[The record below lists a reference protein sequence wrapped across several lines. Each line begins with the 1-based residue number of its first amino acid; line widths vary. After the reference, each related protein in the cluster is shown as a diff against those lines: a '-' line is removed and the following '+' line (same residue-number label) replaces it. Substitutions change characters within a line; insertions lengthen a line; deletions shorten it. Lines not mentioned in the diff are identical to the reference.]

1 MTNLA
6 GLSRL
11 SACFASKRVKSH
23 KCHIWCRLHGNTRCN
38 QPLELDRS
46 CTEVGNGARALLV
59 GMCRWQSNSDPSVNS
74 RLNNLVKI
82 LPEFALIERNQQV
95 VMKRS
100 ESFSPSL
107 FIFCSQFAT
116 IRHFYD
122 SADLTRGV
130 AAVAATIVEGHR
142 SGCYTLDDAAC

>member
-11 SACFASKRVKSH
+11 SACFASKRAMSH

-74 RLNNLVKI
+74 RLNNLIKI

-100 ESFSPSL
+100 VRIPGDGDQRFPND
-107 FIFCSQFAT
+107 
-116 IRHFYD
+116 RDRD
-122 SADLTRGV
+122 SWM
-130 AAVAATIVEGHR
+130 IVISVPTEG
-142 SGCYTLDDAAC
+142 DQ

>member
-11 SACFASKRVKSH
+11 SACFASKRAMSH

-38 QPLELDRS
+38 KPLELDRS

-74 RLNNLVKI
+74 RLNNLIKI

-107 FIFCSQFAT
+107 FIFCSQFAA
-116 IRHFYD
+116 IRMTHYKK
-122 SADLTRGV
+122 APLWM
-130 AAVAATIVEGHR
+130 
-142 SGCYTLDDAAC
+142 